1 MQRRLL
7 QAELFSFAVTKI
19 RIGRGT
25 LLRQGQAPLRRL
37 LLRIMPS
44 PWRPVP
50 ACVRND
56 IPQAGHSMLPQSKLE
71 SDADLV
77 VATANEGGPFSCA
90 GDNHCSDSQIHP
102 LKSRI
107 TAAPE
112 PKRGQSL
119 QRFPSLPPEIRNH
132 CTQQGINREN
142 RAAIPKFT
150 PSIQESLQRQSQNAG
165 IPCSDSQ
172 VWP

>member
-7 QAELFSFAVTKI
+7 QAKLFSLVATKI

-50 ACVRND
+50 ACVRHD

-77 VATANEGGPFSCA
+77 VATASEGGPFSCA

-107 TAAPE
+107 AARRVHKQGKSCSDCQVYPLKSGITARRRANP
-112 PKRGQSL
+112 GQSL
-119 QRFPSLPPEIRNH
+119 QRFPSLPPEIKNH
-132 CTQQGINREN
+132 RSDRAKTRAIP
-142 RAAIPKFT
+142 AAIPKF
-150 PSIQESLQRQSQNAG
+150 
-165 IPCSDSQ
+165 IP
-172 VWP
+172 